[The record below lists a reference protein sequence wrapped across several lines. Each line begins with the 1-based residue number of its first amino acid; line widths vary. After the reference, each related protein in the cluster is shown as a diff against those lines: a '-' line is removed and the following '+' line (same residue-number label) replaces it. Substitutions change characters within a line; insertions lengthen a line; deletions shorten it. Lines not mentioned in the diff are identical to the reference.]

1 MSKTNKKRLKK
12 RYTVILLLAC
22 LFFVLWGN
30 KQEAFAAKEAKI
42 TEEAGTAEEAE
53 KKESNFSGVSKAEWG
68 TDTNLNGLF
77 DSSTM
82 YFQIGKWEVE
92 EVQLELN
99 MLISQLINR
108 EVSYL
113 SILLDGQ
120 PVETIPIPEKGRETV
135 TYSKTLP
142 ADRLMDEG
150 THSITVEAYL
160 RGQTTDACVDDSSVS
175 TWMNI
180 FSDSNVTIQYQS
192 VGAISNIAEFYEKF
206 VSIEALDGELSMVL
220 TKEGA
225 NDAVLTSMAKILSG
239 FSQNTAGDCE
249 KIRAGLMRTEK
260 DVRQVPYVIYMDSY
274 DRLPDFLSE
283 LLPEDQK
290 NYSKSDAL
298 VCLLEYGG
306 TKVLLVTGNNDAALQ
321 KAGDMLSN
329 PDIIPT
335 LTEKA
340 EPVSEKTDYRTDS
353 YQWNEYI
360 QLTPYGAQIKGNF
373 EQSASFGIECPTNRK
388 LSESAQLSLD
398 YRYSSN
404 LDFDKSL
411 LTVYING
418 TPIGSRVLTEE
429 GADGTTELFT
439 IPKDIGISGSYTVET
454 RFALYPKGEWCELT
468 AEEIPWAY
476 ISDTSMLKWT
486 TTENTEVFFEYYPF
500 PFIRDGEFSNVKIL
514 LPEEWE
520 KSDLD
525 IMAGTLLTLGKWQKS
540 NAGKLEV
547 MSNPDPQEL
556 ADINIISIGAAQR
569 NHMNTEELKLTGDRG
584 CAVLG
589 VSPYGNKLHAVLTIT
604 GQTNEGM
611 KKTLEFLGQ
620 YARTWEVKGDLFYTD
635 GEFIKYTYIRQ
646 PEVKIEPPKVEPP
659 AVADENVPL
668 IIVCSVLVLILLAAA
683 MLLIKYGR
691 KE

>member
-1 MSKTNKKRLKK
+1 MAEANKKKLKK
-12 RYTVILLLAC
+12 RNKIILLFAC
-22 LFFVLWGN
+22 LFFILLN
-30 KQEAFAAKEAKI
+30 DKQEVLA
-42 TEEAGTAEEAE
+42 AEE
-53 KKESNFSGVSKAEWG
+53 SVSKTTWG
-68 TDTNLNGLF
+68 TDTKLSGLF

-82 YFQIGKWEVE
+82 YFHIGKWEVE
-92 EVQLELN
+92 EAQLELR
-99 MLISQLINR
+99 MMISQLVNR

-113 SILLDGQ
+113 TILIDGQ
-120 PVETIPIPEKGRETV
+120 PVETFSVPEKSREIIS
-135 TYSKTLP
+135 YMITLP
-142 ADRLMDEG
+142 EDMLTAEG

-180 FSDSNVTIQYQS
+180 LSDSGVTIKYRS
-192 VGAISNIAEFYEKF
+192 VGEISSIAEFYEKF
-206 VSIEALDGELSMVL
+206 VSVEALKGEHSMIL
-220 TKEGA
+220 TKEGT

-239 FSQNTAGDCE
+239 FSQNAAEDCE
-249 KIRAGLMRTEK
+249 RIRAGLMHREM
-260 DVRQVPYVIYMDSY
+260 DVRQVPYVIYIERF
-274 DRLPDFLSE
+274 DRLENFLLELLSE
-283 LLPEDQK
+283 RQK
-290 NYSKSDAL
+290 NYAKNNAL
-298 VCLLEYGG
+298 ICLLEYEG
-306 TKVLLVTGNNDAALQ
+306 TKVLLVTGNNDTALQ

-335 LTEKA
+335 LTQKTEQISEEK
-340 EPVSEKTDYRTDS
+340 DYRTDS

-360 QLTPYGAQIKGNF
+360 ALTPFGAQVKGNF
-373 EQSASFGIECPTNRK
+373 EQSISFIIECPTNRIP
-388 LSESAQLSLD
+388 SESAQLSLD

-429 GADGTTELFT
+429 GADGTTELFA

-500 PFIRDGEFSNVKIL
+500 PFIRDGEFSDMKIL

-520 KSDLD
+520 KDDLD
-525 IMAGTLLTLGKWQKS
+525 VMAGLLLTLGRRQKS

-547 MSNPDPQEL
+547 ISNPNLEAL
-556 ADINIISIGAAQR
+556 ADTNIISIGAAGR
-569 NHMNTEELKLTGDRG
+569 NHMNTKELNLTGQRG
-584 CAVLG
+584 CAILG
-589 VSPYGNKLHAVLTIT
+589 ISPYGNQLHAVLTIT
-604 GQTNEGM
+604 GQTNESM

-620 YARTWEVKGDLFYTD
+620 YVRMWEMKGDLLYTD
-635 GEFIKYTYIRQ
+635 GESIKYTYIRQ
-646 PEVKIEPPKVEPP
+646 PEVRVEPPKVESP
-659 AVADENVPL
+659 AVMDENVPL

-683 MLLIKYGR
+683 MLLIKYGGR
-691 KE
+691 NK